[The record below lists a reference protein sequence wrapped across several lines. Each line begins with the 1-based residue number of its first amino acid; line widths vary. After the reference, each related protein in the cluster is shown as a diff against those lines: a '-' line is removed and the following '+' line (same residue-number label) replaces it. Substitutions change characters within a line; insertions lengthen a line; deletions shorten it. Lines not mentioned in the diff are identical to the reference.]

1 MFAKLLKMEFRS
13 TWNVLGIL
21 CLSLVGAG
29 LLGGL
34 AIRYLVGASAPKEWL
49 EVLCTLAI
57 TAAVLFFVVCGV
69 AALIVQI
76 VRFYRSRFTDEGYL
90 TFTLPVTTHQVLL
103 SSFLTSAV
111 NLIAVAAVS
120 VIGLILMGLCVVPDF
135 KDLREGI
142 HVLWQEFPELW
153 ARFTQAD
160 VLQAFGLLLVNAI
173 VAFSNELILIM
184 LAVTI
189 GSLVAK
195 STRFSRRRLLL
206 HPARRRSY
214 LYRSQHGKACGKSR
228 QSAGTS
234 GNRQSHH
241 CGRRVFPDVL
251 PCGQKTESELT
262 LFPTSEPVSGSDFA
276 YFITYICSSSIKTTS
291 PDLHTVTICP
301 PIFKIS
307 SHFLALFHIVFLRDQ
322 WYHRNN
328 IHLSP
333 QHGRCIK
340 GERL

>member
-13 TWNVLGIL
+13 TWNMLGIL

-29 LLGGL
+29 LLGGV

-103 SSFLTSAV
+103 SSFVTSAV

-173 VAFSNELILIM
+173 VASNELILIM

-189 GSLVAK
+189 GSIGSLVAK
-195 STRFSRRRLLL
+195 KHKILAAVAFYYIL
-206 HPARRRSY
+206 H
-214 LYRSQHGKACGKSR
+214 
-228 QSAGTS
+228 
-234 GNRQSHH
+234 
-241 CGRRVFPDVL
+241 VID
-251 PCGQKTESELT
+251 LT
-262 LFPTSEPVSGSDFA
+262 FTGVSMVKLA
-276 YFITYICSSSIKTTS
+276 ES
-291 PDLHTVTICP
+291 PDSLLGLLAIVNLILAVVGY
-301 PIFKIS
+301 ILMY
-307 SHFLALFHIVFLRDQ
+307 FLVDKKLNL
-322 WYHRNN
+322 N
-328 IHLSP
+328 
-333 QHGRCIK
+333 
-340 GERL
+340 

>member
-34 AIRYLVGASAPKEWL
+34 AIRYLEGASAPKQWL
-49 EVLCTLAI
+49 EILCVLVI
-57 TAAVLFFVVCGV
+57 TAAVLFFVVCGA

-111 NLIAVAAVS
+111 NLIAMAAVS
-120 VIGLILMGLCVVPDF
+120 AVGLILMGLCVVPDF
-135 KDLREGI
+135 EVFRKGMDI
-142 HVLWQEFPELW
+142 FWQEFPELW

-160 VLQAFGLLLVNAI
+160 VLRAVGLLLVNVI

-195 STRFSRRRLLL
+195 KHKILAAVVFYYIL
-206 HPARRRSY
+206 HVVGLTFTGISMVNLPE
-214 LYRSQHGKACGKSR
+214 
-228 QSAGTS
+228 SANSLG
-234 GNRQSHH
+234 
-241 CGRRVFPDVL
+241 L
-251 PCGQKTESELT
+251 
-262 LFPTSEPVSGSDFA
+262 
-276 YFITYICSSSIKTTS
+276 
-291 PDLHTVTICP
+291 
-301 PIFKIS
+301 
-307 SHFLALFHIVFLRDQ
+307 LALVNLIVAVAGYFLMYYLVDKKL
-322 WYHRNN
+322 NLN
-328 IHLSP
+328 
-333 QHGRCIK
+333 
-340 GERL
+340 

>member
-34 AIRYLVGASAPKEWL
+34 AIRYLEGVSAPKQWL
-49 EVLCTLAI
+49 EILLCELVI
-57 TAAVLFFVVCGV
+57 TAAVLFFVVCGA

-103 SSFLTSAV
+103 SSFVTSAV
-111 NLIAVAAVS
+111 NLIAVAAVGA
-120 VIGLILMGLCVVPDF
+120 VGLILMGLCAIPDF
-135 KDLREGI
+135 EILRKGMDI
-142 HVLWQEFPELW
+142 FWQEFPELW

-160 VLQAFGLLLVNAI
+160 VLQAVGLLLVNAI

-195 STRFSRRRLLL
+195 KHKILAAVVFYYILHVVGLTFTGISMVNLLESNDSLRLLGL
-206 HPARRRSY
+206 
-214 LYRSQHGKACGKSR
+214 
-228 QSAGTS
+228 
-234 GNRQSHH
+234 
-241 CGRRVFPDVL
+241 
-251 PCGQKTESELT
+251 
-262 LFPTSEPVSGSDFA
+262 
-276 YFITYICSSSIKTTS
+276 
-291 PDLHTVTICP
+291 
-301 PIFKIS
+301 
-307 SHFLALFHIVFLRDQ
+307 LALVNLIVAVAGYFLMYYLVDKKL
-322 WYHRNN
+322 NLN
-328 IHLSP
+328 
-333 QHGRCIK
+333 
-340 GERL
+340 

>member
-34 AIRYLVGASAPKEWL
+34 ATRYLEGASAPKQWL
-49 EVLCTLAI
+49 EILCVLVI
-57 TAAVLFFVVCGV
+57 TAAVLFFVVCGA

-90 TFTLPVTTHQVLL
+90 TFTLPVTTHQILL
-103 SSFLTSAV
+103 SSFITSAV
-111 NLIAVAAVS
+111 NLIAIGAVAVVS
-120 VIGLILMGLCVVPDF
+120 FVLMGLCVVPDF

-142 HVLWQEFPELW
+142 HVLWQELPELW

-173 VAFSNELILIM
+173 FAFSNELILIM

-195 STRFSRRRLLL
+195 KHKILAAVAFYYILHVVDLTFTGVSMVKLAESPNSLLGL
-206 HPARRRSY
+206 
-214 LYRSQHGKACGKSR
+214 
-228 QSAGTS
+228 
-234 GNRQSHH
+234 
-241 CGRRVFPDVL
+241 
-251 PCGQKTESELT
+251 
-262 LFPTSEPVSGSDFA
+262 
-276 YFITYICSSSIKTTS
+276 
-291 PDLHTVTICP
+291 
-301 PIFKIS
+301 
-307 SHFLALFHIVFLRDQ
+307 LALVNLIIAVAGYFLMYFLVDKKL
-322 WYHRNN
+322 NLN
-328 IHLSP
+328 
-333 QHGRCIK
+333 
-340 GERL
+340 

>member
-29 LLGGL
+29 LLGGV

-49 EVLCTLAI
+49 E
-57 TAAVLFFVVCGV
+57 AVLFFVVCGV

-142 HVLWQEFPELW
+142 HVLWQELPELW

-195 STRFSRRRLLL
+195 KHKILAAVAFYYILHVVDLTFTGVSMVKLAESPNSLLGL
-206 HPARRRSY
+206 
-214 LYRSQHGKACGKSR
+214 
-228 QSAGTS
+228 
-234 GNRQSHH
+234 
-241 CGRRVFPDVL
+241 
-251 PCGQKTESELT
+251 
-262 LFPTSEPVSGSDFA
+262 
-276 YFITYICSSSIKTTS
+276 
-291 PDLHTVTICP
+291 
-301 PIFKIS
+301 
-307 SHFLALFHIVFLRDQ
+307 LALVNLIMAVAGYFLMYFLVDKKL
-322 WYHRNN
+322 NLN
-328 IHLSP
+328 
-333 QHGRCIK
+333 
-340 GERL
+340 